1 MQSILDIA
9 AYNQIKAYAK
19 FHRIYLLKKERLL
32 SCRGTVFGQTKVQSS
47 PGKSEEIEKLV
58 DLRKQIEKSFKT
70 VIECLNAVAG
80 EYQEQVLNLTLGDD
94 FSVND
99 RTMLEA
105 ILSDLIETVK
115 IKTYGELVEYEKK

>member
-1 MQSILDIA
+1 MQSVLDA
-9 AYNQIKAYAK
+9 AVYNQIKAYAK
-19 FHRIYLLKKERLL
+19 FNRIYLLKRERLL
-32 SCRGTVFGQTKVQSS
+32 SCGGTVFDQTKVQSS

-80 EYQEQVLNLTLGDD
+80 EHQEHVLNLTLGDD

-99 RTMLEA
+99 RAMLEA
-105 ILSDLIETVK
+105 ILRDLIEMVK

>member
-1 MQSILDIA
+1 MRSVLDTA
-9 AYNQIKAYAK
+9 VYNQIKAYAK
-19 FHRIYLLKKERLL
+19 FNRIYLLKRERLL
-32 SCRGTVFGQTKVQSS
+32 SCGGAGFEQTKVQSS

-80 EYQEQVLNLTLGDD
+80 EHQEHVLNLTLGDD

-99 RTMLEA
+99 RAMLEA
-105 ILSDLIETVK
+105 ILRDLIEMVK

>member
-1 MQSILDIA
+1 MRSVLDTA
-9 AYNQIKAYAK
+9 VYNQIKAYAK
-19 FHRIYLLKKERLL
+19 FNRIYLLKRERLL
-32 SCRGTVFGQTKVQSS
+32 SCGGAVFEQTKVQSS

-80 EYQEQVLNLTLGDD
+80 EHQEHVLNLTLGDD

-99 RTMLEA
+99 RAMLEA
-105 ILSDLIETVK
+105 ILRDLIEMVK

>member
-9 AYNQIKAYAK
+9 VYNQIKAYAK

-47 PGKSEEIEKLV
+47 PGKSEEIEKIV

-80 EYQEQVLNLTLGDD
+80 EHQEQVLNLTLGDD

-99 RTMLEA
+99 RTMLEV